1 MLKASKSLKTT
12 STPDSSPTKTIIEE
26 VDVVFCAAPSTF
38 VWTKAKANKKF
49 FYNIFCFYIKE
60 TSQYVIF
67 RKTFRA
73 TRKKESFGAVVETHT
88 FSTFEEAET
97 HLNEFLFSLCD
108 HQRWLNEVIVNKSPL
123 PIDRALVIIN
133 EWEDN
138 LMKNFIFEKANKTQS
153 LGWLEN
159 LFSSESKESI

>member
-1 MLKASKSLKTT
+1 MLKASKSPKKVTV
-12 STPDSSPTKTIIEE
+12 PDSSPAKAVIEE

-73 TRKKESFGAVVETHT
+73 TRKKESFSAVVETHT
-88 FSTFEEAET
+88 FPSFDGAES
-97 HLNEFLFSLCD
+97 HLNEFLLSLCD

-123 PIDRALVIIN
+123 PIDHALGIIH

-138 LMKNFIFEKANKTQS
+138 LIKNFSFEKVNKTQS
-153 LGWLEN
+153 LGWIEN
-159 LFSSESKESI
+159 LFSSEENKSV